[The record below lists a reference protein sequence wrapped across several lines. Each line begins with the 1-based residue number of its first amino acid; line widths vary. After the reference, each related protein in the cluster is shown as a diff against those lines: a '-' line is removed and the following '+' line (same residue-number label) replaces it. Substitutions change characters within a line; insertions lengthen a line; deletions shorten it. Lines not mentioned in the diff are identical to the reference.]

1 MSYLTIFFYLFLLFI
16 ANKILDKFLSMLSKE
31 QLYTKLLSR
40 KSLSTVP
47 YGVFLNWCY
56 IHLINENYTN
66 LNIIDRTGGSTN
78 PSIYG
83 SVEGK
88 PCYVWVIQ
96 KKINNPAISEDDF
109 DKVSLSEMQEIYGH
123 IILKNITNSL
133 IITTGDFS
141 EEALE
146 FSSSIPNCSISF
158 LDGCTFTHKFMLSQG
173 DVSVEL

>member
-1 MSYLTIFFYLFLLFI
+1 MSYLTIFFYLLLLFI
-16 ANKILDKFLSMLSKE
+16 ANKILDKLLRMLSKDKV
-31 QLYTKLLSR
+31 YTKLLSR
-40 KSLSTVP
+40 KTLSTVP
-47 YGVFLNWCY
+47 YGIFLNWCY
-56 IHLINENYTN
+56 IHLINEDYTD

-78 PSIYG
+78 PSICCSIG
-83 SVEGK
+83 GE

-96 KKINNPAISEDDF
+96 KKLNNPAKNEDDF

-123 IILKNITNSL
+123 IILKNITSAM

>member
-1 MSYLTIFFYLFLLFI
+1 MSYLTIFFYLLLLFI
-16 ANKILDKFLSMLSKE
+16 VNKILDKLLTILNKDKS
-31 QLYTKLLSR
+31 YTKFLSR
-40 KSLSTVP
+40 KTLSTVP

-56 IHLINENYTN
+56 IHLINEHYND

-78 PSIYG
+78 PSIQCYI
-83 SVEGK
+83 EDN

-96 KKINNPAISEDDF
+96 KKLNNPIVSEDDF
-109 DKVSLSEMQEIYGH
+109 DKVSLPEMQEIYGH
-123 IILKNITNSL
+123 IILNHITNAL

-146 FSSSIPNCSISF
+146 FSSSIPDCSISF